1 MPDRTPP
8 RQNIPT
14 RLRKSQAQ
22 RREETRFKL
31 VQGAVELLKK
41 KRYAGFRVAD
51 VTTMSGVSRGA
62 QSHYFPMKD
71 DLVIEALE
79 FVFKETQANA
89 LAKITKAKAH
99 PDQLLQAL
107 IADSKDFFLGD
118 NFYLSLDLMMVGGEE
133 PLGQAV
139 QRLAQNYRVSVETA
153 WREVFKESGYSAS
166 TADEVV
172 SLTFCVVRGLSIRK
186 IIGPDTARIPHMI
199 KLWKQQATLLLES
212 DLVRKNNKKQRKID

>member
-1 MPDRTPP
+1 MPTH
-8 RQNIPT
+8 T
-14 RLRKSQAQ
+14 RKTQAQ

-51 VTTMSGVSRGA
+51 VTTISGVSRGA

-79 FVFKETQANA
+79 FVFKETQGNA
-89 LAKITKAKAH
+89 LEKIAKARAH
-99 PDQLLQAL
+99 PHELLQTL
-107 IADSKDFFLGD
+107 IADSKDFFLGE
-118 NFYLSLDLMMVGGEE
+118 NFYLSLDLMMVGRDE

-139 QRLAQNYRVSVETA
+139 QQLAQNYRVSVENA
-153 WREVFKESGYSAS
+153 WREVFRECGYSAS

-186 IIGPDTARIPHMI
+186 IIGSDTARIQHMI
-199 KLWKQQATLLLES
+199 KLWKQQATLLLKDDLERKKRRS
-212 DLVRKNNKKQRKID
+212 DAEPTEFS

>member
-1 MPDRTPP
+1 MPARA
-8 RQNIPT
+8 
-14 RLRKSQAQ
+14 RKTQAQ
-22 RREETRFKL
+22 RREETRAKL

-89 LAKITKAKAH
+89 LTKIAKAKAH

-118 NFYLSLDLMMVGGEE
+118 NFYLSLDLMMVGGDE

-139 QRLAQNYRVSVETA
+139 QQLAQNYRVSVENA
-153 WREVFKESGYSAS
+153 WREIFKESGYSAS

-212 DLVRKNNKKQRKID
+212 DLGRKNNKKQRKID

>member
-1 MPDRTPP
+1 MPRHTPSSQ
-8 RQNIPT
+8 RVPT
-14 RLRKSQAQ
+14 RTRKSQAQ

-51 VTTMSGVSRGA
+51 VTTTSGVSRGA

-89 LAKITKAKAH
+89 LAKIAKATAN
-99 PDQLLQAL
+99 PEQLLQAL

-133 PLGQAV
+133 PLGHAV
-139 QRLAQNYRVSVETA
+139 QRLAQKYRVSVEAA
-153 WREVFKESGYSAS
+153 WQDAFRASGYSAS

-186 IIGPDTARIPHMI
+186 IIAPDTARIPHMI
-199 KLWKQQATLLLES
+199 KLWKQQAMLLLEA
-212 DLVRKNNKKQRKID
+212 DRIQQNNKKPRKSK

>member
-1 MPDRTPP
+1 MPARA
-8 RQNIPT
+8 
-14 RLRKSQAQ
+14 RKTQAQ
-22 RREETRFKL
+22 RREETRAKL

-89 LAKITKAKAH
+89 LAKIAKAKAH

-118 NFYLSLDLMMVGGEE
+118 NFYLSLDLMMVGGDE

-139 QRLAQNYRVSVETA
+139 QQLAQNYRVSVENA
-153 WREVFKESGYSAS
+153 WREVFKESGYSWF
-166 TADEVV
+166 
-172 SLTFCVVRGLSIRK
+172 L
-186 IIGPDTARIPHMI
+186 
-199 KLWKQQATLLLES
+199 
-212 DLVRKNNKKQRKID
+212 

>member
-1 MPDRTPP
+1 MPARA
-8 RQNIPT
+8 
-14 RLRKSQAQ
+14 RKTQAQ
-22 RREETRFKL
+22 RREETRAKL

-89 LAKITKAKAH
+89 LAKIAKAKAH
-99 PDQLLQAL
+99 PEQLLQAL
-107 IADSKDFFLGD
+107 ISDSKDFFLGD
-118 NFYLSLDLMMVGGEE
+118 NFYLSLDLMMVGGDE

-139 QRLAQNYRVSVETA
+139 QQLAQNYRVSVENA

-172 SLTFCVVRGLSIRK
+172 SLSFCVVRGLSIRK

-212 DLVRKNNKKQRKID
+212 DLGRKNNKKQRKID

>member
-1 MPDRTPP
+1 MPARA
-8 RQNIPT
+8 
-14 RLRKSQAQ
+14 RKTQAQ
-22 RREETRFKL
+22 RREETRAKL
-31 VQGAVELLKK
+31 VQGAVDLLKK

-89 LAKITKAKAH
+89 LAKIAKAKAH
-99 PDQLLQAL
+99 PEQLLQAL

-139 QRLAQNYRVSVETA
+139 QQLAQNYRVSVETA

-212 DLVRKNNKKQRKID
+212 DLGRKNNKKQRKID

>member
-1 MPDRTPP
+1 M
-8 RQNIPT
+8 PT
-14 RLRKSQAQ
+14 RTRKTQAQ
-22 RREETRFKL
+22 RREETRFQL
-31 VQGAVELLKK
+31 VKGAVELLKI

-62 QSHYFPMKD
+62 QSHYFPTKD

-79 FVFKETQANA
+79 FIFKITHANA
-89 LAKITKAKAH
+89 LAKILKAKAH
-99 PDQLLQAL
+99 PDQLLQTL

-118 NFYLSLDLMMVGGEE
+118 NFYLSLDLMMVGSKE

-139 QRLAQNYRVSVETA
+139 QRLAQTYRVSVETA
-153 WREVFKESGYSAS
+153 WREVFEEFGYSAS

-172 SLTFCVVRGLSIRK
+172 SLTFCVIRGLSIRK

-212 DLVRKNNKKQRKID
+212 DLARKNMKKQRSSDRFS

>member
-1 MPDRTPP
+1 MPKPNLPSSTTPLRT
-8 RQNIPT
+8 
-14 RLRKSQAQ
+14 RKTQAQ
-22 RREETRFKL
+22 RREETRLKL
-31 VQGAVELLKK
+31 VQGAVALLKK

-89 LAKITKAKAH
+89 LAKIAKAKAH

-107 IADSKDFFLGD
+107 IADSKDFFLGE

-139 QRLAQNYRVSVETA
+139 QRLAQNYRVSVENA
-153 WREVFKESGYSAS
+153 WREVFRSSGYSAS

-186 IIGPDTARIPHMI
+186 IIGPDTSRIPHMI

-212 DLVRKNNKKQRKID
+212 DLERKNKKKP

>member
-1 MPDRTPP
+1 MPARA
-8 RQNIPT
+8 
-14 RLRKSQAQ
+14 RKTHAP
-22 RREETRFKL
+22 RREETRAKL
-31 VQGAVELLKK
+31 VQGAVDLLKK

-89 LAKITKAKAH
+89 LAKIAKAKAH

-212 DLVRKNNKKQRKID
+212 DLGRKNNKKQRKID

>member
-1 MPDRTPP
+1 MPARA
-8 RQNIPT
+8 
-14 RLRKSQAQ
+14 RKTQAQ
-22 RREETRFKL
+22 RREETRAKL

-51 VTTMSGVSRGA
+51 VTTMSSVSRGA

-89 LAKITKAKAH
+89 LAKIAKAKAH
-99 PDQLLQAL
+99 PEQLLQAL

-118 NFYLSLDLMMVGGEE
+118 NFYLSLDLMMVGGDE

-139 QRLAQNYRVSVETA
+139 QQLAQNYRVSVENA
-153 WREVFKESGYSAS
+153 WREIFKESGYSAS

-212 DLVRKNNKKQRKID
+212 DLGRKNNKKQRKID

>member
-1 MPDRTPP
+1 MPARA
-8 RQNIPT
+8 
-14 RLRKSQAQ
+14 RKTQAQ
-22 RREETRFKL
+22 RREETRAKL
-31 VQGAVELLKK
+31 VQGAVDLLKK

-89 LAKITKAKAH
+89 LTKIAKAKAH

-118 NFYLSLDLMMVGGEE
+118 NFYLSLDLMMVGGDE

-139 QRLAQNYRVSVETA
+139 QQLAQNYRVSVENA
-153 WREVFKESGYSAS
+153 WREIFKESGYSAS

-212 DLVRKNNKKQRKID
+212 DLGRKNNKKQRKID

>member
-1 MPDRTPP
+1 MPARA
-8 RQNIPT
+8 
-14 RLRKSQAQ
+14 RKTQAQ
-22 RREETRFKL
+22 RREETRAKL

-89 LAKITKAKAH
+89 LAKIAKAKAH

-118 NFYLSLDLMMVGGEE
+118 NFYLSLDLMMVGGDE

-139 QRLAQNYRVSVETA
+139 QQLAQNYRVSVENA
-153 WREVFKESGYSAS
+153 WREIFKESGYSAS

-212 DLVRKNNKKQRKID
+212 DLGRKNNKKQRKID

>member
-1 MPDRTPP
+1 MPARA
-8 RQNIPT
+8 
-14 RLRKSQAQ
+14 RKTQAQ
-22 RREETRFKL
+22 RREETRAKL
-31 VQGAVELLKK
+31 VQGAVDLLKK

-89 LAKITKAKAH
+89 LAKIAKAKAH

-118 NFYLSLDLMMVGGEE
+118 NFYLSLDLMMVGGDE

-139 QRLAQNYRVSVETA
+139 QQLAQNYRVSVENA
-153 WREVFKESGYSAS
+153 WREIFKESGYSAS

-212 DLVRKNNKKQRKID
+212 DLGRKNNKKQRKID

>member
-1 MPDRTPP
+1 M
-8 RQNIPT
+8 PT
-14 RLRKSQAQ
+14 RTRKTQAQ

-31 VQGAVELLKK
+31 VKGAVELLKI

-62 QSHYFPMKD
+62 QSHYFPTKD

-79 FVFKETQANA
+79 FIFKITHANA
-89 LAKITKAKAH
+89 LAKILKAKAH
-99 PDQLLQAL
+99 PDQLLQTL

-118 NFYLSLDLMMVGGEE
+118 NFYLSLDLMMVGSKE

-139 QRLAQNYRVSVETA
+139 QRLAQTYRVSVETA
-153 WREVFKESGYSAS
+153 WREVFEEFGYSAS

-172 SLTFCVVRGLSIRK
+172 SLTFCVIRGLSIRK

-212 DLVRKNNKKQRKID
+212 DLARKNMKKQRSSDRFS

>member
-1 MPDRTPP
+1 
-8 RQNIPT
+8 
-14 RLRKSQAQ
+14 
-22 RREETRFKL
+22 
-31 VQGAVELLKK
+31 
-41 KRYAGFRVAD
+41 
-51 VTTMSGVSRGA
+51 
-62 QSHYFPMKD
+62 MKD

-89 LAKITKAKAH
+89 LAKIAKAKAH

-118 NFYLSLDLMMVGGEE
+118 NFYLSLDLMMVGGDE

-139 QRLAQNYRVSVETA
+139 QQLAQNYRVSVENA
-153 WREVFKESGYSAS
+153 WREIFKESGYSAS

-212 DLVRKNNKKQRKID
+212 DLGRKNNKKQRKID

>member
-1 MPDRTPP
+1 MPARA
-8 RQNIPT
+8 
-14 RLRKSQAQ
+14 RKTQAQ
-22 RREETRFKL
+22 RREETRAKL

-89 LAKITKAKAH
+89 LAKIAKAKAH

-118 NFYLSLDLMMVGGEE
+118 NFYLSLDLMMVGGDE

-139 QRLAQNYRVSVETA
+139 QQLAQNYRVSVENA

-172 SLTFCVVRGLSIRK
+172 SLSFCVVRGLSIRK

-212 DLVRKNNKKQRKID
+212 DLGRKK

>member
-1 MPDRTPP
+1 MPARA
-8 RQNIPT
+8 
-14 RLRKSQAQ
+14 RKTQAQ
-22 RREETRFKL
+22 RREETRAKL
-31 VQGAVELLKK
+31 VQGAVDLLKK

-89 LAKITKAKAH
+89 LAKIAKAKAH
-99 PDQLLQAL
+99 PEQLLQAL

-118 NFYLSLDLMMVGGEE
+118 NFYLSLDLMMVGGDE

-139 QRLAQNYRVSVETA
+139 QQLAQNYRVSVENA
-153 WREVFKESGYSAS
+153 WREIFKESGYSAS

-212 DLVRKNNKKQRKID
+212 DLGRKNNKKQRKID

>member
-1 MPDRTPP
+1 MPARA
-8 RQNIPT
+8 
-14 RLRKSQAQ
+14 RKTQAQ
-22 RREETRFKL
+22 RREETRAKL
-31 VQGAVELLKK
+31 VQGAVDLLKK

-89 LAKITKAKAH
+89 LAKIAKAKAH

-212 DLVRKNNKKQRKID
+212 DLGRKNNKKQRKID

>member
-1 MPDRTPP
+1 M
-8 RQNIPT
+8 PT
-14 RLRKSQAQ
+14 RTRKTQAQ

-31 VQGAVELLKK
+31 VKGAVELLKI

-62 QSHYFPMKD
+62 QSHYFPTKD

-79 FVFKETQANA
+79 FIFKITHANA
-89 LAKITKAKAH
+89 LAKILKVKTH
-99 PDQLLQAL
+99 PDQLLQTL

-118 NFYLSLDLMMVGGEE
+118 NFYLSLDLMMVGSKE

-139 QRLAQNYRVSVETA
+139 QRLAQTYRVSVETA
-153 WREVFKESGYSAS
+153 WREVFEEFGYSAS

-172 SLTFCVVRGLSIRK
+172 SLTFCVIRGLSIRK

-212 DLVRKNNKKQRKID
+212 DLARKNMKKQRSSDRFS